1 MQDEMTMTFLYFY
14 TCIQQFLTLQT
25 QSSQKSSS
33 IQFSRFDRHCEPQAK
48 QSSGLNIFKLITKK
62 ASGLPRYARNDV
74 LLNTEKSSLKDL
86 DVATKGE
93 TAFEIYTQHHQLQLA
108 FSTFLPKEMLPFLQT
123 HLLLQ
128 RHLIAKRYLL
138 TIVAELEKVNISY
151 VILKGIP
158 LNQQLY
164 GNQCIRISKDID
176 LLIPL
181 SKLELAHH
189 CLIGLGFQLISEFSP
204 ELLTQQRK
212 KIYVG
217 LKDLTYRHSK
227 FLIEIE
233 LHWRTT
239 ITRNFGFDFADI
251 EAYRQTIS
259 IENKDLFVLKNE
271 YNFVYLCIHGAIS
284 HWRRLKWLV
293 DIAVFSQKQTF
304 SWEEMLKI
312 AEHHHARRCVY
323 EACELLADMGV
334 HLPAM
339 NVRITDRLAVFIHI
353 MYIRRLW
360 RSCSQSAP
368 IEQLFQLLLH
378 PCLKQKFNF
387 FCNRLLFRAPCRK
400 KLLNNPRYPLWKLAV
415 IGLVK
420 K

>member
-1 MQDEMTMTFLYFY
+1 MTFLYFY
-14 TCIQQFLTLQT
+14 ACIQHFLDLQNPKKT
-25 QSSQKSSS
+25 EQQSSKSSYPLPDGRGS
-33 IQFSRFDRHCEPQAK
+33 VGFD
-48 QSSGLNIFKLITKK
+48 
-62 ASGLPRYARNDV
+62 
-74 LLNTEKSSLKDL
+74 
-86 DVATKGE
+86 E
-93 TAFEIYTQHHQLQLA
+93 TAFETYVTHHQLQLA

-138 TIVAELEKVNISY
+138 TIVAELEKVDISY

-181 SKLELAHH
+181 SELEPAHH
-189 CLIGLGFQLISEFSP
+189 CLIGLGFQLMSEFSP

-217 LKDLTYRHSK
+217 LKDLIYRHPK
-227 FLIEIE
+227 FSIEIE

-251 EAYRQTIS
+251 EAYRQTITL
-259 IENKDLFVLKNE
+259 ENKDLFVLKNE

-312 AEHHHARRCVY
+312 AEHHHALRCVY

-353 MYIRRLW
+353 IYIRRLW

-368 IEQLFQLLLH
+368 IEQLLFQLLLH
-378 PCLKQKFNF
+378 PYLKQKFDF

-400 KLLNNPRYPLWKLAV
+400 KLLNNPRYSLWKLAV